1 MILFWAVL
9 FGVVV
14 LGAEVQPFEGGDRG
28 GGGQVDLSIG
38 SCPMSKWTEEKL

>member
-1 MILFWAVL
+1 M
-9 FGVVV
+9 VV

-38 SCPMSKWTEEKL
+38 SCPMSNGQKKKCNFC